1 MVRLTEGGKGDPRS
15 HTQMLQL
22 RGWEIKRERE
32 RERDR

>member
-1 MVRLTEGGKGDPRS
+1 MVRLTEGGGGEGDPRS

-22 RGWEIKRERE
+22 RGWEII

>member
-1 MVRLTEGGKGDPRS
+1 MVRLTGVGVGVGGNPRS

-22 RGWEIKRERE
+22 RGWEII